1 MDSGPRPDA
10 PPIVRTRVSLRQLE
24 AFCAVVLA
32 GGVSRAAV
40 RLARTQSAV
49 SASIAELEAA
59 IGTALFERA
68 GRGLRPTEAARRLL
82 PHALDVVERAAELP
96 ALASGA
102 PDDGQRLQV
111 GASRTIGPFVMPAL
125 IARFAARRP
134 GTTVELSVANTA
146 DLLARLRRLE
156 LDLAFVEGHVVDPEV
171 SIIEWMRDELCLFA
185 RAGHPVLRTLKGG
198 RPSAGFRDA
207 LAASR
212 WALREPGSGTQDT
225 FLRALAPV
233 IGQPRPGVVAD
244 DPLALQRLVAEG
256 DWLGCLSRRAI
267 ADALRAGALVALPA
281 PDRDVARALVRRFW
295 VVRLPGR
302 YRGAALD
309 ALLTE
314 AGVPPERALS
324 PGASARRSAPS
335 RRSRR

>member
-1 MDSGPRPDA
+1 M
-10 PPIVRTRVSLRQLE
+10 SLRQLE
-24 AFCAVVLA
+24 AFCAVVIA
-32 GGVSRAAV
+32 GGVSRAAL

-49 SASIAELEAA
+49 SASLAELEAA

-68 GRGLRPTEAARRLL
+68 GRGLRATEAARRLL
-82 PHALDVVERAAELP
+82 PRALEVVERAAELP

-102 PDDGQRLQV
+102 ADDAQRLQV

-125 IARFAARRP
+125 IARLAARRP

-156 LDLAFVEGHVVDPEV
+156 LDLAFVEGHVVDPDV
-171 SIIEWMRDELCLFA
+171 SVVEWMRDELCLFA
-185 RAGHPVLRTLKGG
+185 RAGHPVLRTLRGA
-198 RPSAGFRDA
+198 RPGTRFREA
-207 LAASR
+207 LAAAR

-233 IGQPRPGVVAD
+233 IGQPRTGVVAD
-244 DPLALQRLVAEG
+244 DPLALQRLVAES

-267 ADALRAGALVALPA
+267 ADALRTGTLVALPA
-281 PDRDVARALVRRFW
+281 PDQDVARALVRRFW

-302 YRGAALD
+302 YRGDALD
-309 ALLTE
+309 ALLAE
-314 AGVPPERALS
+314 AGMPAERTVSQA
-324 PGASARRSAPS
+324 PAARRSGPG

>member
-1 MDSGPRPDA
+1 MDRVVPSPPRTRA
-10 PPIVRTRVSLRQLE
+10 RVSLRQLE
-24 AFCAVVLA
+24 AFCAVAIA
-32 GGVSRAAV
+32 GGVSRAAL

-59 IGTALFERA
+59 IGTPLFERA
-68 GRGLRPTEAARRLL
+68 GRGLRPTEAAQRLL
-82 PHALDVVERAAELP
+82 PRALEVVERAAELP
-96 ALASGA
+96 GLAAGA
-102 PDDGQRLQV
+102 ADESQRLHV

-125 IARFAARRP
+125 IARLAARRP

-156 LDLAFVEGHVVDPEV
+156 LDLAFVEGDVVDPDV
-171 SIIEWMRDELCLFA
+171 SVVEWMRDELCLFA
-185 RAGHPVLRTLKGG
+185 RAGHPVLGTLRAG
-198 RPSAGFRDA
+198 RPGAAYRDA
-207 LAASR
+207 LATAR

-256 DWLGCLSRRAI
+256 DWLGCLSRRAVG
-267 ADALRAGALVALPA
+267 DALQAGTLVALPA

-295 VVRLPGR
+295 VVSLPQR
-302 YRGAALD
+302 YRGDAAG
-309 ALLTE
+309 ALLAE
-314 AGVPPERALS
+314 AGLAAGRGLTPA
-324 PGASARRSAPS
+324 AAARRSGPR